1 MFSSRNIRAKMSQD
15 FRNSPNV
22 YMYYDYDSSRLQSF
36 LLLVLLGPG
45 PRHPQD
51 TVYITAFPAQFPL
64 PRRVV
69 SGRVGGGDPPL
80 QACRDSAGTPR
91 TRVRL
96 EPAIDKTCR
105 PRRLQ
110 SEMSGFDLCLPPKL
124 GSHRRFQARGGGLV
138 GCGVWSIVGPRRS
151 MYSLNNRTQPLKL
164 TVDGIFGKFFAS
176 PDLTQIFFFFYEIM
190 SSL

>member
-1 MFSSRNIRAKMSQD
+1 MHNRGSNQKHVVIFILEIIYKLHNCSIFSSRNILAKISKD
-15 FRNSPNV
+15 FGNSPNV
-22 YMYYDYDSSRLQSF
+22 YVFDSSRLQSF
-36 LLLVLLGPG
+36 LLLVLLRPG

-110 SEMSGFDLCLPPKL
+110 SEMSGFDLCLPP
-124 GSHRRFQARGGGLV
+124 QAR
-138 GCGVWSIVGPRRS
+138 
-151 MYSLNNRTQPLKL
+151 
-164 TVDGIFGKFFAS
+164 
-176 PDLTQIFFFFYEIM
+176 
-190 SSL
+190 